1 MYIVPGLAS
10 LSLGQE
16 IADQLKVDTIL
27 VEYKNFPDGESYIRF
42 TENLEG
48 KDLAIIQ
55 STGPP
60 QDTHTIQLLFLIKTA
75 KELGAKS
82 VTAVTP
88 YFAYARQMRRARP
101 GECVSAKGTIELIE
115 SAGADRF
122 ITVNIHATEILDW
135 FNIPTENLSA
145 VPLLT
150 NYLTQEGLD
159 GAFAFAPDDGA
170 LGLAKEADKILKGG
184 YGWLQKERDVVTGEL
199 DICEKNFDVK
209 DREVVVIDD
218 IISTGATTQ
227 AAINVLK
234 KQKASKVY
242 VAVVHPIF
250 VEGAFERI
258 MSAGAEGIVGTNSIP
273 DKVNSISIAPIICKA
288 LKKLI

>member
-1 MYIVPGLAS
+1 MYIVPGQAS

-16 IADQLKVDTIL
+16 IADQLKVDTIP

-48 KDLAIIQ
+48 EDLAIIQ

-60 QDTHTIQLLFLIKTA
+60 QDTHTMQLLFLIKTA

-88 YFAYARQMRRARP
+88 FFAYARQMRRSRP

-122 ITVNIHATEILDW
+122 ITVNIHEPEILDW

-150 NYLTQEGLD
+150 NYLKQEGLE

-170 LGLAKEADKILKGG
+170 LGLAEEADKILKGG
-184 YGWLQKERDVVTGEL
+184 CGWLQKKRDVITGEL
-199 DICEKNFDVK
+199 EICEKDFDVK

-250 VEGAFERI
+250 VEDAFKRI

-273 DKVNSISIAPIICKA
+273 DKVNSISIAPIICEA